1 MARRISASLAL
12 IVFAV
17 CLLVGRFGA
26 QNTFA
31 TTVTRAVLAML
42 GTLVIGLVIGY
53 MAERMLEE
61 NLELRG
67 QNEENV
73 STHPGGD
80 DR

>member
-17 CLLVGRFGA
+17 CLVVGRFGA
-26 QNTFA
+26 QNTFG

-42 GTLVIGLVIGY
+42 GTLVIGLVIGF

-61 NLELRG
+61 NFKPRSE
-67 QNEENV
+67 NPENV
-73 STHPGGD
+73 STTPGRD